1 MANAN
6 AKFEHRFAAMEQH
19 LKHQGLTLEAATSD
33 QMEAAWEKVKE
44 VMGQ

>member
-1 MANAN
+1 
-6 AKFEHRFAAMEQH
+6 MEQH

-44 VMGQ
+44 E